1 MNPRDASRLHVFVDE
16 SGNFDFSRKRDASR
30 YFILAAATLPD
41 CSQAN
46 ARLSELRHQMAW
58 EGHDHPGPFHAAHDP
73 APVRDR
79 VFSLI
84 ESLNV
89 QVDALLLEKAKAMPH
104 IRSSDER
111 FYQHAWFY
119 LMKYIA
125 PRLSC
130 EELLVVSASLGNKKK
145 KRMAF
150 YDAVRDVMKQVGSHI
165 RYKTA
170 CWDASSDGCLQVAD
184 YCGWAIQRKWEA
196 EDSGPYDRIA
206 SKVRSEYNLFGRGET
221 LYY

>member
-1 MNPRDASRLHVFVDE
+1 MPNRLHLFVDE
-16 SGNFDFSRKRDASR
+16 SGNFDFSRKKDASR
-30 YFILAAATLPD
+30 YFILAAATLRD
-41 CSQAN
+41 CFHAN
-46 ARLSELRHQMAW
+46 AQLSELRHQMAW

-79 VFSLI
+79 VFRVI
-84 ESLNV
+84 EGLDV

-104 IRSSDER
+104 IRHTDER
-111 FYQHAWFY
+111 FYQHAWLY
-119 LMKYIA
+119 LMKYVA

-130 EELLVVSASLGNKKK
+130 DELLVVTASLGSRKK

-150 YDAVRDVMKQVGSHI
+150 YDAVRDVMRQVGSHI
-165 RYKTA
+165 GYKTA
-170 CWDASSDGCLQVAD
+170 CWDASSDSCLQVAD

-196 EDSGPYDRIA
+196 GDTGPYSRIA
-206 SKVRSEYNLFGRGET
+206 SKIQSEYDLFARGIT